1 MKNNRPV
8 LSCTKNKRKTTKSYA
23 NIKIN
28 STLTNKDLK
37 KYCAMLI
44 NQWKAGGRGVVIKT
58 RKHHS
63 RFQTLTIHRALSG
76 TQLHELRWHVKIKA
90 PYGGTFHIDLSFV
103 PNTLQCTREAGYLG

>member
-1 MKNNRPV
+1 MTNKRPV
-8 LSCTKNKRKTTKSYA
+8 LSKRYA

>member
-44 NQWKAGGRGVVIKT
+44 NQWKAGGEGGVVIKT

-76 TQLHELRWHVKIKA
+76 TQLHEL
-90 PYGGTFHIDLSFV
+90 
-103 PNTLQCTREAGYLG
+103 